1 MEGLDVVYYGINDL
15 GTRWQ
20 IKSLVE
26 EYIGNSDFEEWF
38 ENTIKSSIETLDEY
52 ISNLKVKVI
61 LQCAEMLP
69 YIINKE
75 FKTTLKGF
83 YTRFES
89 GVTVKQI
96 NIKLIRYI
104 NCNSQHIWT
113 LEDCEV
119 ISETLKFILEFK
131 GFKAW
136 DIVINNDKCVH
147 YLGFNHFNKTQNV
160 LKNVDRHLHKKF
172 IEKILFPLKIHAGL
186 DTQLDIVKAI
196 KATYKEVADEYEN
209 VVMEYVHSKDF
220 IEIDSYQKQI
230 IIKRIIDSK
239 CFNNKNEIL
248 LNAMLLEINDE
259 VSSSISGSERS
270 ITISS
275 EKYMNEIQS
284 IEDFR
289 EKIFHLLYEKH
300 VSLLHLMMVES
311 KEFSITDVGIYNGII
326 KNRYKNST
334 LMKISHIKMQMQVN
348 TLALI
353 KSYSDEF
360 WDELSNVSNDV
371 ICITGISDFLLKDI
385 LDVRFLM
392 ENEKY
397 FITGTFLTQIVER
410 LLRELYFRLEYD
422 VVGILKSSNFTLK
435 NLLEQDHEQNPLTKL
450 FEVKELEALNFFLN
464 DRENGEN
471 IRNNIAHYIT
481 EVTDI
486 NEIDIIF
493 LLDILM
499 FILLKVDYQGVEF
512 EKKVIVKGKGDI

>member
-1 MEGLDVVYYGINDL
+1 MEGLDITYYGINDL
-15 GTRWQ
+15 GTQWQ

-26 EYIGNSDFEEWF
+26 EYIGNSAFEEWF
-38 ENTIKSSIETLDEY
+38 ENTIKSSIETLNEY
-52 ISNLKVKVI
+52 INNLKVKVI
-61 LQCAEMLP
+61 LQCAEILP
-69 YIINKE
+69 YIISE
-75 FKTTLKGF
+75 EYKTTLNEF
-83 YTRFES
+83 YSRFES
-89 GVTVKQI
+89 IVTVKQI
-96 NIKLIRYI
+96 DIKLIKYI
-104 NCNSQHIWT
+104 NCNSQHIW
-113 LEDCEV
+113 ECDNYEA

-147 YLGFNHFNKTQNV
+147 YLGFNHFNKTQNI
-160 LKNVDRHLHKKF
+160 LKNIDRNLHKKF

-186 DTQLDIVKAI
+186 ETQLDIVKSI
-196 KATYKEVADEYEN
+196 KATYKDVAEEYEN
-209 VVMEYVHSKDF
+209 IVMEYLHSKDF

-230 IIKRIIDSK
+230 IIKKIIDSR

-259 VSSSISGSERS
+259 VSSSISGRGMS

-275 EKYMNEIQS
+275 KKYMNEIQS

-289 EKIFHLLYEKH
+289 EKIFCLLYEQH

-311 KEFSITDVGIYNGII
+311 EELSITDIGIYNGIT

-334 LMKISHIKMQMQVN
+334 LMKINHIKMQMQVN
-348 TLALI
+348 SIALI

-360 WDELSNVSNDV
+360 WNELSSIINDV
-371 ICITGISDFLLKDI
+371 ISITGISDFLSKDI
-385 LDVRFLM
+385 CDVRFLI

-397 FITGTFLTQIVER
+397 FILGTFLVQIIER
-410 LLRELYFRLEYD
+410 LLRELYFKLEYD

-435 NLLEQDHEQNPLTKL
+435 NLLEQDDEQNPLTKL

-471 IRNNIAHYIT
+471 LRNKLAHYT
-481 EVTDI
+481 I
-486 NEIDIIF
+486 NTSQVSEMDVIF
-493 LLDILM
+493 LLNILL
-499 FILLKVDYQGVEF
+499 FILLKVDYQGVAYEN
-512 EKKVIVKGKGDI
+512 KD

>member
-26 EYIGNSDFEEWF
+26 EYIGNSTFEEWF
-38 ENTIKSSIETLDEY
+38 ENTIKLSISTFDDY
-52 ISNLKVKVI
+52 ISNLKAKVI

-69 YIINKE
+69 YIINEEYKN
-75 FKTTLKGF
+75 TLNKF
-83 YTRFES
+83 YSRVES
-89 GVTVKQI
+89 DVTVKQI
-96 NIKLIRYI
+96 DIKLIKYI
-104 NCNSQHIWT
+104 NCNSQHIW
-113 LEDCEV
+113 DCDDCRV

-160 LKNVDRHLHKKF
+160 LKNIDRDLHKKF
-172 IEKILFPLKIHAGL
+172 IGKILFPFKIHAEL
-186 DTQLDIVKAI
+186 ETQLDIVKAI
-196 KATYKEVADEYEN
+196 KNTYKDVAEEYEN
-209 VVMEYVHSKDF
+209 VVMEYLNSKDF

-230 IIKRIIDSK
+230 IIKNIIDSR

-248 LNAMLLEINDE
+248 LNAILLEINDE
-259 VSSSISGSERS
+259 VSSSISDRGRP

-275 EKYMNEIQS
+275 QKYMNEIQN

-289 EKIFHLLYEKH
+289 EKIFCLLYEQN

-311 KEFSITDVGIYNGII
+311 DELSITDIGIYNGIT

-334 LMKISHIKMQMQVN
+334 LMKISYVKMQMQVN

-360 WDELSNVSNDV
+360 WNELSRIINDV
-371 ICITGISDFLLKDI
+371 ITITGISDFLLKDI
-385 LDVRFLM
+385 LDIRFLI
-392 ENEKY
+392 ENEKC
-397 FITGTFLTQIVER
+397 FILGTFLTQIIER
-410 LLRELYFRLEYD
+410 LLRELYFKLEYD
-422 VVGILKSSNFTLK
+422 VVGALKSSNFTLK
-435 NLLEQDHEQNPLTKL
+435 NLLEQDDEQNPLTKL

-471 IRNNIAHYIT
+471 IRNKLAHYTINT
-481 EVTDI
+481 SEV
-486 NEIDIIF
+486 NEMHLIF
-493 LLDILM
+493 LLDILL
-499 FILLKVDYQGVEF
+499 FILLKVDYQGVVF
-512 EKKVIVKGKGDI
+512 ENRSN